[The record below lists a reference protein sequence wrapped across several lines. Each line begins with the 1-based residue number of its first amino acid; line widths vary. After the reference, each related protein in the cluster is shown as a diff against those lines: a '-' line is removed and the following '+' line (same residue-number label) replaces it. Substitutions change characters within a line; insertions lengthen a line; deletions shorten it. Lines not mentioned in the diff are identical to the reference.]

1 MYYSASFKLHMKK
14 SEDVVIKV
22 GFYDHLQD
30 PLIILRQ
37 WRR

>member
-1 MYYSASFKLHMKK
+1 MCYSASFKLHMKKK

-30 PLIILRQ
+30 LLIILRDS
-37 WRR
+37 